1 MSPML
6 DNRFQARYSK
16 LPIATYAISDP
27 PHEKE
32 TLFCHLH
39 YHKEFEVFAVTRGHC
54 EFTVGS
60 VTYRGEKGDI
70 FLVPPYA
77 PHGGYSMPGEAFAYF
92 CSTFDLSILR
102 EDEFAGMFE
111 SGRLDLVRFISHT
124 DPVCRDLYGIINS
137 IYAQSEER
145 QDSWEFIVRGQMLNL
160 FGVLSQ
166 NGYVSDTDRTD
177 LQCDFGLSVLE
188 ILRES
193 YSEKITSADMAEKLS
208 YSHGYFCRK
217 FRETFSMSFRQYLT
231 QYRLSK
237 ARLFLTKPGM
247 SIGEVAEKVG
257 YSSANFFIRQ
267 FQELYGCTPGQ
278 FQKTQRTEEAGEVQ
292 TAIFEHL

>member
-1 MSPML
+1 MSTIL
-6 DNRFQARYSK
+6 DNHFQSRYNK

-27 PHEKE
+27 PHEKA

-39 YHKEFEVFAVTRGHC
+39 YHKEFEVFAVARGSC
-54 EFTVGS
+54 QFTVGS
-60 VTYRGEKGDI
+60 TTYLGEKGDI
-70 FLVPPYA
+70 FFIPPYS

-102 EDEFAGMFE
+102 EDEFAEMLE
-111 SGRLDLVRFISHT
+111 AGRLDPVRFIPHT
-124 DPVCRDLYGIINS
+124 DPVCRELYGIIDA
-137 IYAQSEER
+137 IFVQSEER
-145 QDSWEFIVRGQMLNL
+145 RDGWEFVLRGQMLTL
-160 FGVLSQ
+160 FGVLDQ
-166 NGYVSDTDRTD
+166 NSYISNTDRTD
-177 LQCDFGLSVLE
+177 LQCDFGLNVLE

-193 YSEKITSADMAEKLS
+193 YSEKITSKSMAEQLC

-237 ARLFLTKPGM
+237 ARLLLTREGM
-247 SIGEVAEKVG
+247 SIGEVAGKVG

-278 FQKTQRTEEAGEVQ
+278 FQKTQRIEKAAEAQ
-292 TAIFEHL
+292 TAIFENL